1 MPWSQQPI
9 ALCVLQGMAHTINND
24 NYFNISAKQQT
35 IGTHQ
40 KK

>member
-9 ALCVLQGMAHTINND
+9 ALYELQGMAHTINND
-24 NYFNISAKQQT
+24 NYFNISAKHKN
-35 IGTHQ
+35 GYAS